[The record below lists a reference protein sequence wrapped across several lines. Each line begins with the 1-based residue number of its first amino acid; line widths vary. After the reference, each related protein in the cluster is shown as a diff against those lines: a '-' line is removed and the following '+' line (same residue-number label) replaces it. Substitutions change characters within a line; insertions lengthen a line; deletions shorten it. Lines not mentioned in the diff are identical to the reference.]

1 MELGRL
7 SITLPVPFVPARAC
21 VDLAVRA
28 ERELGYHAVWLA
40 ETAGPDSFTLAGAI
54 AGATERIAI
63 GTAVVPVFTR
73 TPAVLSMSAASLA
86 ELSNGR
92 FVLGLGS
99 SSHAIVEGWNGVPF
113 ERPLTRV
120 RETVAIVR
128 QALSGERTDFEG
140 EVLRSRGLRLSPR
153 PERPVPIYLAALRE
167 HMLELAGEIGDGLIL
182 NLFPPAALP
191 RILDAWRRGARRAGS
206 DPSGRE
212 VVCRL
217 MVGVTDDPAAA
228 RGLVRLA
235 FTGYFAQPVYNAYM
249 RWCGYEEEAQALSEA
264 FGRGD
269 RAGSAAAMTDAFI
282 DQIAILGSAG
292 RCRERIAE
300 LVAGGVTTPV
310 LSPLAA
316 SAREVAA
323 MFEALAPA
331 RQP

>member
-7 SITLPVPFVPARAC
+7 AITLPAPFLPARAC
-21 VDLAVRA
+21 VELAVRA
-28 ERELGYHAVWLA
+28 ERELGYHAIWLA

-54 AGATERIAI
+54 AAATSRISI
-63 GTAVVPVFTR
+63 GTAVVPVYTR
-73 TPAVLSMSAASLA
+73 TPAVLAMSAASLA

-113 ERPLTRV
+113 ERPLARV

-128 QALSGERTDFEG
+128 QALSGHKTDFEG
-140 EVLRSRGLRLSPR
+140 EVLRSRGLRLAP
-153 PERPVPIYLAALRE
+153 RPVPIYLAALRE
-167 HMLELAGEIGDGLIL
+167 QMLELAGEIGDGLIL

-191 RILDAWRRGARRAGS
+191 RILDVWRRGARRAGA

-249 RWCGYEEEAQALSEA
+249 RWCGYEEEAEALAQAFA
-264 FGRGD
+264 RGD

-282 DQIAILGSAG
+282 DQIAILGDAA

-316 SAREVAA
+316 SAREIAA
-323 MFEALAPA
+323 TYEALAPGG
-331 RQP
+331 RP